1 MSARV
6 PMADVRS
13 LALSPAEAARRRREE
28 GANVLPGARPKPFLA
43 LVLGIVAEPM
53 FQMLLVAGGIYLALG
68 SRAEAFFL
76 LGFVFVVIGIT
87 LVQERKTERALE
99 ALRDLAAP
107 RVCVIRDSEE
117 SYVAAHDVVR
127 GDVIRLHEGDRV
139 PADSVL
145 CEGHLSVDE
154 SILTG
159 ESVPLEKWPVP
170 PDAALGL
177 PGTHGVGSLFA
188 GTIVTKGRGTAIIR
202 TIGGATAIGRIGQS
216 LVQTQNASSGLQRAS
231 RRLIRNL
238 TVAGLT
244 LALAQLLLSWLWNG
258 QMFLDSLLSGIALA
272 MAILPEEI
280 PVILTVF
287 LALGA
292 WRLSR
297 EKVLTRRVAA
307 VETLGAIGVLAVDK
321 TGTLTQNRMEVA
333 ELALEGGRLDARA
346 GAPLS
351 SGFAALIDAVLLATP
366 PDPFD
371 PMERA
376 ICQFAAA
383 TGRTRPPDLVFESA
397 YDHAPHMLA
406 MTRVYAQGTPTR
418 VLATKGAPETVLGL
432 CDLPAADL
440 QSIKD
445 QVTAMAARGL
455 RVLGVAKAA
464 MRGALPK
471 AQGDLRLTFAGLVG
485 FIDPPR
491 ADVPAAL
498 AECRRAGVRVI
509 MLTGDHSVTAAA
521 IAVRVGLSERPGVIT
536 GPEIGAL
543 SDDDLR
549 ERMHHVDVCARL
561 QPEQKL
567 RLVRSLQQGGMVV
580 AMTGDGV
587 NDAPALKAADVGIA
601 MGGRGTDV
609 AREAAA
615 LVLLDDSFASIVSAI
630 HQGRRIYDNIAKAT
644 RFVFAVHVPI
654 VVLVIYPVLVHGA
667 TLLMPVHIVLLEL
680 LIDPTCSVVFEAE
693 AAGADIMARPP
704 RPVSATPF
712 SRSRI
717 AFAVAQGAG
726 IAAWLLIGNH
736 LLAMHG
742 VTGAQ
747 RRLSLF
753 VGLVLGLLLLIA
765 ANRDLSRPFYR
776 RAAVRNGSVA
786 MVSAA
791 AFMMLVLMI
800 TVPTVRSLMAFSWSG
815 WAQLG
820 YAGLLVAGIGVWLE
834 AARRMARGALSFRG
848 ARR

>member
-1 MSARV
+1 
-6 PMADVRS
+6 MADVRN

-28 GANVLPGARPKPFLA
+28 GANVLPGARAKPFLA

-99 ALRDLAAP
+99 ALRELAAP
-107 RVCVIRDSEE
+107 RVRVIRGSEE
-117 SYVAAHDVVR
+117 SYIAAHDVVR

-139 PADSVL
+139 PADAVL

-159 ESVPLEKWPVP
+159 ESVPLDKWPVP

-177 PGTHGVGSLFA
+177 PGDHGAGSLFA
-188 GTIVTKGRGTAIIR
+188 GTIVTKGRGIAIIR
-202 TIGGATAIGRIGQS
+202 TIAGATAIGRIGQS
-216 LVQTQNASSGLQRAS
+216 LVQTQSAPSGLQRAS

-258 QMFLDSLLSGIALA
+258 QIFLDSLLSGIALA

-297 EKVLTRRVAA
+297 HKVLTRRVAA

-333 ELALEGGRLDARA
+333 ELALKGDRFDAQA
-346 GAPLS
+346 GAALS
-351 SGFAALIDAVLLATP
+351 GGLAALIDAVLLATP

-383 TGRTRPPDLVFESA
+383 TGRTRPADLVFESA
-397 YDHAPHMLA
+397 YDLAPHMLA
-406 MTRVYAQGTPTR
+406 MTRVYAQKTPTR

-440 QSIKD
+440 QSIEN
-445 QVTAMAARGL
+445 QVTAMAAQGL
-455 RVLGVAKAA
+455 RVLGIAKAA

-471 AQGDLRLTFAGLVG
+471 NQGDLRLTFMGLVG

-536 GPEIGAL
+536 GPEISAL

-549 ERMHHVDVCARL
+549 ERMRHVDICARL

-567 RLVRSLQQGGMVV
+567 RLVRSLQQGSVVV

-680 LIDPTCSVVFEAE
+680 LIDPTCLVVFEAE
-693 AAGADIMARPP
+693 AADADIMARPP

-736 LLAMHG
+736 LLAMHC

-753 VGLVLGLLLLIA
+753 VGLVLGFLLLIA

-776 RAAVRNGSVA
+776 RAAVRNKSVA
-786 MVSAA
+786 IVSAA
-791 AFMMLVLMI
+791 AFLMLVLII

-815 WAQLG
+815 WAQLV
-820 YAGLLVAGIGVWLE
+820 YAGLLVAGIGLWLE
-834 AARRMARGALSFRG
+834 AVRRMARGALSSRG
-848 ARR
+848 ARW

>member
-1 MSARV
+1 MSTHAA
-6 PMADVRS
+6 MADVKKR
-13 LALSPAEAARRRREE
+13 ALSPAEAARRHREE
-28 GANVLPGARPKPFLA
+28 GANVLPGARPKPLLVLA
-43 LVLGIVAEPM
+43 LNIAAEPM
-53 FQMLLVAGGIYLALG
+53 FQMLLVAGGIYLVLG
-68 SRAEAFFL
+68 DRAEALFL
-76 LGFVFVVIGIT
+76 LGFVFIVIGIT
-87 LVQERKTERALE
+87 FVQERKTERALE

-107 RVCVIRDSEE
+107 RVRVIRDGEE
-117 SYVAAHDVVR
+117 FSIAAHDVVR

-139 PADSVL
+139 PADAVL
-145 CEGHLSVDE
+145 CEGHLAADE
-154 SILTG
+154 SVLTG
-159 ESVPLEKWPVP
+159 EPVPLDKWPVS
-170 PDAALGL
+170 PDAELGL
-177 PGTHGVGSLFA
+177 PGDPQAGSLFA
-188 GTIVTKGRGTAIIR
+188 GTVITKGRGVALVRAIA
-202 TIGGATAIGRIGQS
+202 GATAVGRIGQS
-216 LVQTQNASSGLQRAS
+216 LAQTQEAPSGLQRAS

-238 TVAGLT
+238 TVVGLA
-244 LALAQLLLSWLWNG
+244 LALAQLLLSWLWAG
-258 QMFLDSLLSGIALA
+258 HSFLDSLLSGIALA

-297 EKVLTRRVAA
+297 QKVLARKVAA

-333 ELALEGGRLDARA
+333 ELALQGDWFDAQA

-351 SGFAALIDAVLLATP
+351 NGFARLVDVLLLATP

-376 ICQFAAA
+376 ICQFAVDR
-383 TGRTRPPDLVFESA
+383 GRVRPAGLVFEGA
-397 YDHAPHMLA
+397 YDLAPHMLA
-406 MTRVYAQGTPTR
+406 MTRVYAQRTPAR
-418 VLATKGAPETVLGL
+418 MLATKGAPEAVLGL

-440 QSIKD
+440 RTIQE
-445 QVTAMAARGL
+445 QVAAMAARGL
-455 RVLGVAKAA
+455 RVLGVAKAQ
-464 MRGALPK
+464 MRGELPK
-471 AQGDLRLTFAGLVG
+471 TQSGLRLTFVGLVG
-485 FIDPPR
+485 LLDPPR

-509 MLTGDHSVTAAA
+509 MMTGDHSVTASA
-521 IAVRVGLSERPGVIT
+521 IALRVGLSARPVVIT
-536 GPEIGAL
+536 GPEINAL

-549 ERMHHVDVCARL
+549 ERMRHVDVCARL

-567 RLVRSLQQGGMVV
+567 RLVRSLQQSGVVV

-601 MGGRGTDV
+601 MGERGTDV

-615 LVLLDDSFASIVSAI
+615 LVLLDDSFANIVLAI
-630 HQGRRIYDNIAKAT
+630 RQGRRIYDNIAKAT

-693 AAGADIMARPP
+693 AADADVMARPP
-704 RPVSATPF
+704 RPLAATPF
-712 SRSRI
+712 SRRDI
-717 AFAVAQGAG
+717 LLAVVQGAG
-726 IAAWLLIGNH
+726 IAAWLLVGNH

-742 VTGAQ
+742 LTGAQ

-753 VGLVLGLLLLIA
+753 AGLVLGLLFLIA
-765 ANRDLSRPFYR
+765 SNRDLSRPFYR
-776 RAAVRNGSVA
+776 HALDHNRSIV

-791 AFMMLVLMI
+791 ACAMLVLMI
-800 TVPTVRSLMAFSWSG
+800 FVPTLRSLMAFSWSG
-815 WAQLG
+815 PAQLV
-820 YAGLLVAGIGVWLE
+820 YAGFLVAGIGVWLE
-834 AARRMARGALSFRG
+834 AVRRLAGGFLSPAGAAR
-848 ARR
+848 

>member
-1 MSARV
+1 MSARA
-6 PMADVRS
+6 PMADVRN

-107 RVCVIRDSEE
+107 RVRVIRDREE
-117 SYVAAHDVVR
+117 SYIAAHDVVR

-139 PADSVL
+139 PADAVL

-154 SILTG
+154 SVLTG
-159 ESVPLEKWPVP
+159 ESVPLDKWPVP

-177 PGTHGVGSLFA
+177 PGDHGAGSLFA
-188 GTIVTKGRGTAIIR
+188 GTIVTKGRGIAIVR
-202 TIGGATAIGRIGQS
+202 TIAGATAIGRIGQS
-216 LVQTQNASSGLQRAS
+216 LVQTQSAPSGLHRAS

-258 QMFLDSLLSGIALA
+258 QIFLDSLLSGIALA

-333 ELALEGGRLDARA
+333 ELALKGDRFDAQA
-346 GAPLS
+346 GAALS
-351 SGFAALIDAVLLATP
+351 GGFAALIDAVLLATP

-383 TGRTRPPDLVFESA
+383 TGRTRPADLVFESA
-397 YDHAPHMLA
+397 YDLAPHMLA
-406 MTRVYAQGTPTR
+406 MTRVYAQKTSAR

-440 QSIKD
+440 QSIED

-455 RVLGVAKAA
+455 RVLGVAKAT

-471 AQGDLRLTFAGLVG
+471 TQGDLRLTFVGLVG

-491 ADVPAAL
+491 ADVPVAL

-536 GPEIGAL
+536 GPEISAL

-549 ERMHHVDVCARL
+549 ERMRHVDICARL

-567 RLVRSLQQGGMVV
+567 RLVRSLQQGGVVV

-693 AAGADIMARPP
+693 AADADIMARPP

-753 VGLVLGLLLLIA
+753 VGLVLGFLLLIA

-776 RAAVRNGSVA
+776 RAAVRNRSVA

-791 AFMMLVLMI
+791 AFLMLVVII

-815 WAQLG
+815 WAQLV
-820 YAGLLVAGIGVWLE
+820 YAGLLVAGIGLWLE
-834 AARRMARGALSFRG
+834 AVRRMASGALSSRG